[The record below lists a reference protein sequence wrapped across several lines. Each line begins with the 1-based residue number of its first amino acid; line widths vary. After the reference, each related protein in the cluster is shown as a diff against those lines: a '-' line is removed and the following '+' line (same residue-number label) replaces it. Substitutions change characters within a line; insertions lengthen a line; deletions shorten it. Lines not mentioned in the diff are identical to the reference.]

1 MVAIDAAPTVAAA
14 LPPQFILGDVA
25 EQKIVD
31 GRPFPLVILPNPN
44 YTASRGDAAQDRAPG
59 NPNPG
64 LASIRGVA
72 DAVAENRGW
81 LEAKLEE
88 HGALLLRGFAA
99 IQKASDFNAVVE
111 ACAWAELP
119 YVGGAA
125 PRTNV
130 CGRVFTS
137 NESPPDQKIPFH
149 HEMAQVSSLH
159 AHKTFPISL
168 LISAVFPSFV

>member
-1 MVAIDAAPTVAAA
+1 VDA
-14 LPPQFILGDVA
+14 L
-25 EQKIVD
+25 
-31 GRPFPLVILPNPN
+31 
-44 YTASRGDAAQDRAPG
+44 
-59 NPNPG
+59 
-64 LASIRGVA
+64 
-72 DAVAENRGW
+72 AENRGW
-81 LEAKLEE
+81 VEAKLEE
-88 HGALLLRGFAA
+88 HGALLLRGFSA

-149 HEMAQVSSLH
+149 HEMAQVSPLRAQKN
-159 AHKTFPISL
+159 AHLFVFFL
-168 LISAVFPSFV
+168 LFSPPLYGQICGACFSHKNRRDVFPFLVPFSRCHQPFIEIESEKFTTG